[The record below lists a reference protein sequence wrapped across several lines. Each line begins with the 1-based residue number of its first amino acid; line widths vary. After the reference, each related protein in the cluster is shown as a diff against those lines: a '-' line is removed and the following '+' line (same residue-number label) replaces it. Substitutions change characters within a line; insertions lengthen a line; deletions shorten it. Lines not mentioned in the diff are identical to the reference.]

1 MQRQDRRDGDRQVRA
16 CREKIASS
24 LSSTGT
30 PAFFVHSAE
39 AAHGDSGMIEKRDV
53 VLLLSNSGETQEVL
67 NMLAIVRSI
76 GSQTI
81 AVTSNG
87 QSTLALHSG
96 IALTYSYEKEADHLG
111 LAPTTSAMI
120 QLAIG
125 DALAVTMSRLKAFN
139 RDDFYLY
146 HPGGSLGKQLQQERN
161 VREGENMNIVVIGSF
176 MMDLVVRAEQA
187 PKAGETVMGH
197 AFARFP
203 GGKGANQA
211 VAMAGMLGRDEF
223 GREMLAVMQREGI
236 NTDHILFSESDP
248 TGIGSIV
255 LEPNG
260 ENRIVVVPG
269 ANLRYSGQEL
279 HGIEDLIRSASMLVM
294 QLEMDPGMTE
304 EAVALASRYRVPV
317 LLNPAPA
324 RPLSGSLL
332 RQVTYLTPNEA
343 EAELLTGIPATSIDG
358 AQAAG
363 RALLHAGVRHV
374 VITMADK
381 GAVIVDDGGSA

>member
-1 MQRQDRRDGDRQVRA
+1 
-16 CREKIASS
+16 
-24 LSSTGT
+24 
-30 PAFFVHSAE
+30 
-39 AAHGDSGMIEKRDV
+39 
-53 VLLLSNSGETQEVL
+53 
-67 NMLAIVRSI
+67 
-76 GSQTI
+76 
-81 AVTSNG
+81 
-87 QSTLALHSG
+87 
-96 IALTYSYEKEADHLG
+96 
-111 LAPTTSAMI
+111 
-120 QLAIG
+120 
-125 DALAVTMSRLKAFN
+125 
-139 RDDFYLY
+139 
-146 HPGGSLGKQLQQERN
+146 
-161 VREGENMNIVVIGSF
+161 MNIVVIGSF

-211 VAMAGMLGRDEF
+211 VAAARLGGRVTMAGMLGRDEF

-255 LEPNG
+255 LEANG

-279 HGIEDLIRSASMLVM
+279 HGIEDLIRSASILVM

-343 EAELLTGIPATSIDG
+343 EAELLSGIPATSIDG

-374 VITMADK
+374 IITMADK
-381 GAVIVDDGGSA
+381 GALIVDDGGIAVIEGYPVTPVDSVAAGDSFNGALAVRLARGDSLREAVRFANAVGALTVTRPGAIPSLPTLNDVEQFRLNRANS